1 METLEHQIS
10 TSAFVDVFNNDI
22 LFDSNRSGFEEGS
35 DKELLELFIQSSS
48 VEQYF
53 LEINK
58 LGFIEDKQQEEVIF
72 GNFYDPVASYLDSI
86 VNYKS
91 SIINFLE
98 TDFDGGEYEL
108 CFSIFLIVYMLKVRS
123 KFWLVDGIFAWLHWK
138 HDFTLPKLQFWLVQI
153 VWINKLDDSSISL
166 SLQCEQFE
174 FIVCFKFA
182 V

>member
-10 TSAFVDVFNNDI
+10 TSAFVDIFNNDL

-53 LEINK
+53 SEISQ

-72 GNFYDPVASYLDSI
+72 GNFYDLVASYLDSI
-86 VNYKS
+86 VNYKY

-98 TDFDGGEYEL
+98 TEFGGSKYEL
-108 CFSIFLIVYMLKVRS
+108 CFSIFLIVYILKVGS
-123 KFWLVDGIFAWLHWK
+123 KFWLVDGIFAWIHWK
-138 HDFTLPKLQFWLVQI
+138 WDYI
-153 VWINKLDDSSISL
+153 
-166 SLQCEQFE
+166 
-174 FIVCFKFA
+174 
-182 V
+182 